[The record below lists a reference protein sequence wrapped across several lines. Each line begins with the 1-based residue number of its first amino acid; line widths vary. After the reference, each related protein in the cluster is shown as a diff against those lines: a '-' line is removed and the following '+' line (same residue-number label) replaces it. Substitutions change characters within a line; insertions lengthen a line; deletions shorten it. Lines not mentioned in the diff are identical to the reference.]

1 MYVIF
6 FDNCSFSIF
15 SSLDFP
21 PKRMFSLSPAVLKIL
36 VHPRLTTFEN
46 YY

>member
-6 FDNCSFSIF
+6 FDIVVLAFIVVLISA
-15 SSLDFP
+15 
-21 PKRMFSLSPAVLKIL
+21 KHMFSLSPAVLKIL
-36 VHPRLTTFEN
+36 VYPKLTTFEN